1 MGHYFPQQ
9 KLTDAAKNRKD
20 KQWAKNVIDAL
31 DAYRFTSFNGSDDRV
46 RKKVNYNLFNGKLDP
61 VDFEYVI
68 KPYGQDL
75 GEMPAELRNYDITSP
90 KLRVLFGEEIKR
102 PFNFRVTT
110 VNPEAVSVREK
121 EKERLLKRYLGE
133 RIQMAIQ
140 EEIQKESM
148 QIAGMPPEEQQQA
161 VEQITKEMTP
171 PDIETYM
178 KRDFRSN
185 QEITGQ
191 NLLNFL
197 MKREKVKDKFNKGW
211 RHALIAGEEIY
222 WVGIVNGE
230 PKLQVVNPLYFQYD
244 KDPDIEYIQDGQ
256 WAKYEMRMTPGSVI
270 DTFGEYLTAKQ
281 IGAMYDDNFS
291 DPNADPMS
299 WEGAINNDIF
309 DNYIDFDFN
318 TTGDSHKYIRVVHV
332 EWRSLRKIGFLKYMD
347 LNGEMQETIVNDTYR
362 KDEQKGDISI
372 EWQWVPEIWEGTKI
386 GNEIYV
392 NMRPKPNQH
401 RDIDDMTTC
410 KLGFYGLSYNN
421 LNAESVSMI
430 DRIKPYQYLYNIM
443 MYRLELDIASD
454 KGKKFLADINQVPS
468 SMGMDMQKWL
478 YYFDAMGIAWV
489 NPQEEGRRNQQSGFN
504 QWQTLDLSM
513 GQTIQ
518 QKVSM
523 LEYLENRAGD
533 VAGVTKQREGQ
544 IGASELATNAR
555 QAVVQSSHITEE
567 WFYSHNVLK
576 REVLTGLLEAAK
588 VAYAAEPKK
597 IQYVLD
603 DMSISTLLIDE
614 KFSEASY
621 GIFIS
626 DSARDA
632 ETLEILKQLTHAAL
646 QNQQADLSDVVK
658 MLTTDSPEEI
668 KILLEAAE
676 EKKRE
681 QAMQSQREQIEG
693 QKEMQDKQ
701 LAQEQDKQEFEKYK
715 ADTGNQTKITVAEI
729 GAHSR
734 EDNDKNNN
742 QVPDT
747 LEVERLQTEK
757 QVGNQKAALEERKL
771 AVKEKEIA
779 SKEKIEKEKVKAQ
792 KTKEKSKK

>member
-31 DAYRFTSFNGSDDRV
+31 DAYRFTSFNGSDDRI
-46 RKKVNYNLFNGKLDP
+46 RKKLNYDLFNGQLNPD
-61 VDFEYVI
+61 DFEYVM
-68 KPYGQDL
+68 KPYGQDMGDL
-75 GEMPAELRNYDITSP
+75 PAQMRNYDITSP

-121 EKERLLKRYLGE
+121 EKEKMLKRYMME
-133 RIQMAIQ
+133 RIQYAIQ
-140 EEIQKESM
+140 KEIKKESM
-148 QIAGMPPEEQQQA
+148 QIAGMPAEEQQQA
-161 VEQITKEMTP
+161 VEQITQEMTP
-171 PDIETYM
+171 SDIETYM
-178 KRDFRSN
+178 KREFRSN

-197 MKREKVKDKFNKGW
+197 MKKETVRDKFNKGW

-230 PKLQVVNPLYFQYD
+230 PKMNVVNPLYFQYD

-270 DTFGEYLTAKQ
+270 DTFGEYLTSKQ
-281 IGAMYDDNFS
+281 IGEMYDDNVS
-291 DPNADPMS
+291 DPNADPLS

-347 LNGEMQETIVNDTYR
+347 LQGEIQETIVNDKYR

-372 EWQWVPEIWEGTKI
+372 EWQWVPEIWEGSKI

-468 SMGMDMQKWL
+468 SMGLDMNKWL

-489 NPQEEGRRNQQSGFN
+489 NPQEEGKRGQQNSFN

-518 QKVSM
+518 QKVQM

-544 IGASELATNAR
+544 IGATELATNAR

-567 WFYSHNVLK
+567 WFHSHNSLK

-588 VAYAAEPKK
+588 LAYSNEPRK

-603 DMSISTLLIDE
+603 DMSISTIVLDE

-621 GIFIS
+621 GIFLS
-626 DSARDA
+626 DSARDQ
-632 ETLEILKQLTHAAL
+632 ETMDILKQLTHAAL
-646 QNQQADLSDVVK
+646 QNQQADLSDIVK
-658 MLTTDSPEEI
+658 MLTTESPEEI

-681 QAMQSQREQIEG
+681 QALQQQREQLEAQ
-693 QKEMQDKQ
+693 QKMQDKQ
-701 LAQEQDKQEFEKYK
+701 LSQDQDEQEFEKYK
-715 ADTGNQTKITVAEI
+715 VDTTNQTKLTIAEMQVA
-729 GAHSR
+729 AK
-734 EDNDKNNN
+734 EDNDANNN
-742 QVPDT
+742 QVPDD
-747 LEVERLQTEK
+747 LEVQRLETEK
-757 QVGNQKAALEERKL
+757 QVNTQKAAIEERKL

-779 SKEKIEKEKVKAQ
+779 SKEKIEREKVKA
-792 KTKEKSKK
+792 SKKKDKK

>member
-31 DAYRFTSFNGSDDRV
+31 DAYRFTSFNGSDDRI
-46 RKKVNYNLFNGKLDP
+46 RKKLNYDLFNGQLNPD
-61 VDFEYVI
+61 DFEYVM
-68 KPYGQDL
+68 KPYGQDMGDL
-75 GEMPAELRNYDITSP
+75 PAQMRNYDITSP

-121 EKERLLKRYLGE
+121 EKEKMLKRYMME
-133 RIQMAIQ
+133 RIQYAIQ
-140 EEIQKESM
+140 KEIKKESM
-148 QIAGMPPEEQQQA
+148 QIAGMPAEEQQQA
-161 VEQITKEMTP
+161 VEQITQEMTP
-171 PDIETYM
+171 SDIETYM
-178 KRDFRSN
+178 KREFRSN

-197 MKREKVKDKFNKGW
+197 MKKETVRDKFNKGW

-230 PKLQVVNPLYFQYD
+230 PKMNVVNPLYFQYD

-270 DTFGEYLTAKQ
+270 DTFGEYLTSKQ
-281 IGAMYDDNFS
+281 IGEMYDDNVS
-291 DPNADPMS
+291 DPNADPLS

-347 LNGEMQETIVNDTYR
+347 LQGEIQETIVNDKYR

-372 EWQWVPEIWEGTKI
+372 EWQWVPEIWEGSKI

-468 SMGMDMQKWL
+468 SMGLDMNKWL

-489 NPQEEGRRNQQSGFN
+489 NPQEEGKRGQQNSFN

-518 QKVSM
+518 QKVQM

-544 IGASELATNAR
+544 IGATELATNAR

-567 WFYSHNVLK
+567 WFHSHNSLK

-588 VAYAAEPKK
+588 LAYSNEPRK

-603 DMSISTLLIDE
+603 DMSISTIVLDE

-621 GIFIS
+621 GIFLS
-626 DSARDA
+626 DSARDQ
-632 ETLEILKQLTHAAL
+632 ETMDILKQLTHAAL
-646 QNQQADLSDVVK
+646 QNQQADLSDIVK
-658 MLTTDSPEEI
+658 MLTTESPEEI

-676 EKKRE
+676 EKKKE
-681 QAMQSQREQIEG
+681 QALQQQREQLEAQ
-693 QKEMQDKQ
+693 QKMQDKQ
-701 LAQEQDKQEFEKYK
+701 LSQDQDEQEFEKYK
-715 ADTGNQTKITVAEI
+715 VDTTNQTKLTIAEMQVA
-729 GAHSR
+729 AK
-734 EDNDKNNN
+734 EDNDANNN
-742 QVPDT
+742 QVPDD
-747 LEVERLQTEK
+747 LEVQRLETEK
-757 QVGNQKAALEERKL
+757 QVNTQKAAIEERKL

-779 SKEKIEKEKVKAQ
+779 SKEKIEREKVKA
-792 KTKEKSKK
+792 SKKKDKK